1 MLNEDE
7 FVRTDTRGRAGCV
20 LLIVLNVHHS
30 HPASSAHSAPEPPYS
45 SDSSG
50 VSPFFPELNS
60 VHSSN
65 NTSNTKPL
73 QPLLRLVIRVRRGS
87 SCTLLPVPIP
97 SNHLVLQPQSTR
109 PSLHPT
115 CYLPLPTFR
124 VPWQVSYP
132 PPAPGPTLRKTRLT
146 QSPVEEAEALQGAV
160 ALTYKWLHL
169 SVQYLPFLL
178 IPTTTPLTRV

>member
-1 MLNEDE
+1 M
-7 FVRTDTRGRAGCV
+7 RIDTRGRAGCV
-20 LLIVLNVHHS
+20 LLIVLNVHLNHS
-30 HPASSAHSAPEPPYS
+30 ASSAHSAPEPPYS

-50 VSPFFPELNS
+50 VSPLFPELNS

-87 SCTLLPVPIP
+87 SCTLLLVPIH
-97 SNHLVLQPQSTR
+97 SNSLVLLPQSTR
-109 PSLHPT
+109 PSLHQN
-115 CYLPLPTFR
+115 CYLPLLTSR
-124 VPWQVSYP
+124 VPWQVSYQL
-132 PPAPGPTLRKTRLT
+132 PAPGPTSRRTRLT
-146 QSPVEEAEALQGAV
+146 QTPVEEAEALQGAV
-160 ALTYKWLHL
+160 ALTYKLLHL